1 MAFGVLVA
9 TPPPAHAQSCTFV
22 LGFATLHSMIPT
34 ITGNCVNNESHTAN
48 SDGLQNT
55 VNGLMVWRKAD
66 NFTAFTNGSQTWI
79 NGPFGLQTRP
89 NNDRFAWEVNQAKG
103 AGTKVITFVPP
114 TTAAKQA
121 SGMCTAASIA
131 ATRPDAF
138 HCTTSNNTES
148 FEACFTIPGK
158 PSAVMCVPD
167 PTE

>member
-79 NGPFGLQTRP
+79 NGPFGIQTRP
-89 NNDRFAWEVNQAKG
+89 NNDRFAWEVNQAKV
-103 AGTKVITFVPP
+103 AGTKVITFVSPHDRRE
-114 TTAAKQA
+114 T
-121 SGMCTAASIA
+121 GF
-131 ATRPDAF
+131 RNVHRGVDRGD
-138 HCTTSNNTES
+138 
-148 FEACFTIPGK
+148 EAGRV
-158 PSAVMCVPD
+158 SLYD
-167 PTE
+167 Q